1 MTDAVRTVVIAS
13 RDFALRA
20 SVVERE
26 LLAVLPEP
34 VRDHFV
40 VINRRR
46 YPPKQVV
53 SVITGLDRAE
63 FTSHHAR
70 RILTGLGF
78 PAGRSTGV
86 GAGAVGVE
94 PRPSQPDKSLGPP
107 HGRATSRT
115 SSETLESFVG
125 LWVATRGPEIL
136 VAAAT
141 PREVVAWL
149 AEHRQNAESMFRV
162 PADEFEA
169 SGVAPR

>member
-1 MTDAVRTVVIAS
+1 MTDAIRTVVIAS

-20 SVVERE
+20 SAVEHD

-78 PAGRSTGV
+78 PAGRR
-86 GAGAVGVE
+86 AGSQAGSDGDE
-94 PRPSQPDKSLGPP
+94 PRPTRPDKEP
-107 HGRATSRT
+107 RALRVTSRP
-115 SSETLESFVG
+115 SAETLEPFMG
-125 LWVATRGPEIL
+125 LWVATQGPEIL

-149 AEHRQNAESMFRV
+149 AGHRRQADSMFRV
-162 PADEFEA
+162 PADEFQA

>member
-1 MTDAVRTVVIAS
+1 MTDAIRTVVIAS

-20 SVVERE
+20 STVEHD

-78 PAGRSTGV
+78 PAGRRAGGQAGFDGV
-86 GAGAVGVE
+86 KSRPARPEEE
-94 PRPSQPDKSLGPP
+94 PRSL
-107 HGRATSRT
+107 RATSRP
-115 SSETLESFVG
+115 SAETLEPFAG
-125 LWVATRGPEIL
+125 LWVATQGPEIL
-136 VAAAT
+136 VATVT
-141 PREVVAWL
+141 PHEVVAWL
-149 AEHRQNAESMFRV
+149 AEHRQQADSMFRV
-162 PADEFEA
+162 PADEFQA